1 MDFSSQYDFVLLGEH
16 PAGLWAA
23 LRLLELEK
31 KVLILPLGRDSGLNA
46 APKVVFRDF
55 GWGDSDWLDSGAR
68 QTQIITPSRRFRV
81 EGSLED
87 FETEYEFQFGQKPSE
102 NPSYE
107 ILRGL
112 AYFARGS
119 ETGPVFPEDWKLWV
133 QRALD
138 TVYLEKDSGFL
149 VKNMLRHL
157 SERGAH
163 ISRTDQ
169 LKQVFVDKKTL
180 VGVQLDGASKMISTG
195 SGLICANYDLVKGY
209 LNESLPSLSEPIGW
223 NFEMGFECATS
234 SLPAGLT
241 RRMIYVESGAPIL
254 EMIQQT
260 AGHFQLRTPLPIS
273 EESLSRPYQRRLC
286 ERMIKVCERI
296 IPDLEYN
303 LRRVVPDLR
312 DPEKTESQDLPK
324 LYPFEDPHRVPLNKV
339 FYGASRSLGHQSSI
353 QNLFIVSEE
362 SNPGLGTRGAYKA
375 ALQVFESLNKRDQ
388 VNHYLSSSHINEFN

>member
-1 MDFSSQYDFVLLGEH
+1 MEFSSHYDFVLLGEH

-46 APKVVFRDF
+46 APKAVIRDF
-55 GWGDSDWLDSGAR
+55 GWKDSEWLDRGS
-68 QTQIITPSRRFRV
+68 QPIQIITPNRRFRV
-81 EGSLED
+81 EGNPED
-87 FETEYEFQFGQKPSE
+87 LETEYEFQFGQKPAG

-119 ETGPVFPEDWKLWV
+119 EAGPVFAEDWKLWV

-138 TVYLEKDSGFL
+138 TVYLEKESGFL
-149 VKNMLRHL
+149 VKSMLRHL

-163 ISRTDQ
+163 ISRSEQ

-180 VGVQLDGASKMISTG
+180 VGVQLEGASKMISTV
-195 SGLICANYDLVKGY
+195 SGLICSNYDLVKGY
-209 LNESLPSLSEPIGW
+209 LNESLPSLSEPMGW
-223 NFEMGFECATS
+223 TFEMKFECAPS

-241 RRMIYVESGAPIL
+241 RRMAYVESGAPIL
-254 EMIQQT
+254 EIIQQT
-260 AGHFQLRTPLPIS
+260 SGYFQLRTPLPIS
-273 EESLSRPYQRRLC
+273 EESLSRPFQRRLC

-303 LRRVVPDLR
+303 LRQVVPDLR
-312 DPEKTESQDLPK
+312 DPEKTESVDLPR
-324 LYPFEDPHRVPLNKV
+324 LYPFEDPHRIPLSKV
-339 FYGASRSLGHQSSI
+339 FYGASRSLGHQSAI

-362 SNPGLGTRGAYKA
+362 SYPGVGLRGAYQA

-388 VNHYLSSSHINEFN
+388 VNHYLSSSHLNEFR